1 MNHLNVVNAISCNEL
16 FGTGPTQF
24 RWIWK
29 LEKFLK
35 RSKWTFSRS
44 NFWVRFPRSIA
55 VKCGQLRS
63 NLDLQKYLNPLLERS
78 SSVKSGIVTRFW
90 FSITDWSKRGLPRW
104 IAVRTVHSMINVWK
118 YYDSINRLWKNSI
131 QKVINRC
138 EKRTTK
144 LTAVTQTPQSWFS
157 QLSHVTVPCSL
168 KLCA

>member
-1 MNHLNVVNAISCNEL
+1 MIHLNVVNAISCNQL
-16 FGTGPTQF
+16 FGTGPNQF
-24 RWIWK
+24 RRIWK

-44 NFWVRFPRSIA
+44 NFWVRFSRSIA

-138 EKRTTK
+138 EKKNHEVDRGYSDSPI
-144 LTAVTQTPQSWFS
+144 VV
-157 QLSHVTVPCSL
+157 LSIESRDRSL
-168 KLCA
+168 FT

>member
-1 MNHLNVVNAISCNEL
+1 MIHLNVVNAITCNQL
-16 FGTGPTQF
+16 FGTGPNQF
-24 RWIWK
+24 RRIWK

-44 NFWVRFPRSIA
+44 NFWVRFSRSIV

-63 NLDLQKYLNPLLERS
+63 NLDLQKYLNQLLERS

-90 FSITDWSKRGLPRW
+90 FSITDWSKR
-104 IAVRTVHSMINVWK
+104 VRTVHSIINVWK

-138 EKRTTK
+138 EKKNHEVDRGYSDSPI
-144 LTAVTQTPQSWFS
+144 VV
-157 QLSHVTVPCSL
+157 LSIETRDRSL
-168 KLCA
+168 FT